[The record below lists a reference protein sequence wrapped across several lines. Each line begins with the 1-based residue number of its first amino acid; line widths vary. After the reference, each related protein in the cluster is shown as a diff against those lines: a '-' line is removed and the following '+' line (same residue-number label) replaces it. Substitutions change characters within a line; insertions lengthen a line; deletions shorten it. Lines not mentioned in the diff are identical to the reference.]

1 MLKMQGFRAKRDKT
15 AKGLKKKN
23 VERNTK
29 QTKWVLRTK
38 AQKKTKAAKKGKK
51 NKKQKGL
58 QGKIKRRGWLTFSY
72 CRTVKEKQLI

>member
-51 NKKQKGL
+51 KQKTKGTAGKNKKKRLAYIFLL
-58 QGKIKRRGWLTFSY
+58 QNS
-72 CRTVKEKQLI
+72 